1 MKHSEMHHQYGRPK
15 KCSLLINNKN
25 IYQEVILQNEK
36 KSYFAK
42 KKKKI
47 NEVRMIIR
55 NNLMGKY
62 YLTTILLNL
71 ISMLLSCTLKMLC
84 FMTRPSIIKML

>member
-36 KSYFAK
+36 KSYFA

>member
-36 KSYFAK
+36 KSHFA

-62 YLTTILLNL
+62 YLTTILHNL
-71 ISMLLSCTLKMLC
+71 ISTLLSCTLKMLC